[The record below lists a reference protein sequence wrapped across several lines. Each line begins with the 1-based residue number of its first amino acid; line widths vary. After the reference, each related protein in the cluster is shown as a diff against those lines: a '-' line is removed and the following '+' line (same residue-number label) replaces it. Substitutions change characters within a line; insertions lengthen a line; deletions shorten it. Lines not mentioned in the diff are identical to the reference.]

1 MFKHFITGGIVASN
15 CFNRL
20 AVTSLSIH
28 LHLYLQCSS
37 KSYDSGQWRLWWACT
52 FRSIEFPNF
61 LIVFVLREWLCVLFM
76 KRYSFIL
83 ASERLHLTY
92 WKWLRKMTLPPPPPP
107 NTNSQTF
114 THSTPPNRSNSIA
127 QANMDRD
134 RFNVVWQLESECI
147 TNTMSCNKC
156 LSSVKFDY
164 CGNDNFDHDF
174 GIFLL
179 SYTENFNTY
188 IIWHVFRCQLVTRR
202 YVCQEERY
210 NINNIYKRYN
220 I

>member
-1 MFKHFITGGIVASN
+1 MKALVSLHIPFNWVPELSHSFCTARVTVCFIHETLFIYIGIRTSPFDVLKMAEEN
-15 CFNRL
+15 D
-20 AVTSLSIH
+20 VT
-28 LHLYLQCSS
+28 
-37 KSYDSGQWRLWWACT
+37 
-52 FRSIEFPNF
+52 
-61 LIVFVLREWLCVLFM
+61 
-76 KRYSFIL
+76 
-83 ASERLHLTY
+83 
-92 WKWLRKMTLPPPPPP
+92 PPPPP

-179 SYTENFNTY
+179 SYTWNFNTY

-210 NINNIYKRYN
+210 NINNIYNRPRNFWK
-220 I
+220 